1 MPLRPALRDF
11 AGELLLPGDPA
22 FDDARR
28 TQNDLIDR
36 RPALIA
42 RCAGPGDVVSAL
54 RHARENGLPVRVR
67 AGGHGPDTFAVDD
80 DAAVID
86 LTAMRAVRV
95 DPRRRRVRVQ
105 GGATWREVDAATQAH
120 GLAVTGARIPSVG
133 VAGFTLGSGSGWL
146 ERRLGL
152 AADSLR
158 SARVVT
164 AHGHVVTA
172 GGEDHP
178 DLFWALRGGG
188 PSFGVV
194 AELELAL
201 HPVGTVTAGLLA
213 WPADRA
219 GEVAAAY
226 AELMAGAPDDLGG
239 GLALL
244 TAPPAPFVPAPVR
257 GTPIV
262 AVVVLWTGTG
272 PAPIGALRALGPAID
287 AVEPMPYRAL
297 QGLFESPDR
306 YTARIRGVGG
316 FLDELSPAVAAV
328 LAEQQARKPAALG
341 SILLMPLGGAVARV
355 PDGATPLGQRDAKW
369 AWQAGAAWFDP
380 DEDGPNRTW
389 TDDLR
394 AALTPY
400 ARGDAWPNFIPEQD
414 PARLRAAYGP
424 AVWDRLQ
431 AIRSFWDPDEVFAGG
446 HAITLPE
453 PPG

>member
-11 AGELLLPGDPA
+11 AGDLLLPADSA

-28 TQNDLIDR
+28 TQNDLVDR

-42 RCAGPGDVVSAL
+42 RCAGAGDVAAAL
-54 RHARENGLPVRVR
+54 RYARESGLPVRVR
-67 AGGHGPDTFAVDD
+67 SGGHGPDTFAVDD

-95 DPRRRRVRVQ
+95 DPVRRRVRVQ

-133 VAGFTLGSGSGWL
+133 AAGFTLGSGSGWL
-146 ERRLGL
+146 ERKLGL

-158 SARVVT
+158 GARVVT
-164 AHGHVVTA
+164 ADGRVVTA
-172 GGEDHP
+172 GGENHP

-194 AELELAL
+194 TELEFAL
-201 HPVGTVTAGLLA
+201 HPVGTVTGGMLA

-219 GEVAAAY
+219 GEIAAAY
-226 AELMAGAPDDLGG
+226 AELMAGASDDLGG
-239 GLALL
+239 GFALL
-244 TAPPAPFVPAPVR
+244 NASPAAFVPVPLR

-262 AVVVLWTGTG
+262 AVVVLWTGAG
-272 PAPIGALRALGPAID
+272 PAPISRLRDLGPAID

-297 QGLFESPDR
+297 QGIFESPER

-316 FLDELSPAVAAV
+316 FLGELSPEVLAV
-328 LAEQQARKPAALG
+328 LAEQQARKPASLG

-355 PDGATPLGQRDAKW
+355 PNDATPLGGRDAPW
-369 AWQAGAAWFDP
+369 AWQAGAAWFHP
-380 DEDGPNRTW
+380 DEDEVVRQWAEG
-389 TDDLR
+389 LR
-394 AALTPY
+394 AALTPF
-400 ARGDAWPNFIPEQD
+400 ARGDAWPNFIPEQN
-414 PARLRAAYGP
+414 PERLRRAYSP
-424 AVWDRLQ
+424 AVWARLQ
-431 AIRSFWDPDEVFAGG
+431 AIRSFWDPDDVFTGG
-446 HAITLPE
+446 HAITLP
-453 PPG
+453 

>member
-1 MPLRPALRDF
+1 MRGF
-11 AGELLLPGDPA
+11 AGDLLVPGDPA

-42 RCAGPGDVVSAL
+42 RCGDSADIASAL
-54 RHARENGLPVRVR
+54 RYARESGLPVRVR
-67 AGGHGPDTFAVDD
+67 SGGHGPDTFAVDD

-95 DPRRRRVRVQ
+95 DPVRRRVRVQ
-105 GGATWREVDAATQAH
+105 GGATWREVDAATQAY

-146 ERRLGL
+146 ERKLGL

-158 SARVVT
+158 AARVVT
-164 AHGHVVTA
+164 AHGDVVTA

-188 PSFGVV
+188 PSFGVA
-194 AELELAL
+194 AELEFAL
-201 HPVGTVTAGLLA
+201 HPVGTITGGMLA

-219 GEVAAAY
+219 DEVAAAY
-226 AELMAGAPDDLGG
+226 AELMASAPDDLGG
-239 GLALL
+239 GFALL
-244 TAPPAPFVPAPVR
+244 NAPPAPFVPEHLR

-262 AVVVLWTGTG
+262 AVIVLWTGAG
-272 PAPIGALRALGPAID
+272 PAPVSRLRDLGPAID

-297 QGLFESPDR
+297 QGLFESPER

-316 FLDELSPAVAAV
+316 FLADLSPEVLAV
-328 LAEQQARKPAALG
+328 LAEQQARKPVPLG
-341 SILLMPLGGAVARV
+341 SLLLMPLGGAVARV
-355 PDGATPLGQRDAKW
+355 PTGATPLGGRDVRW

-380 DEDGPNRTW
+380 E
-389 TDDLR
+389 TDDAAREWTAGLH
-394 AALTPY
+394 AALAPY
-400 ARGDAWPNFIPEQD
+400 ARGDAWPNFIPEQN
-414 PARLRAAYGP
+414 PERLRAAYGP
-424 AVWDRLQ
+424 AVWERLQ
-431 AIRSFWDPDEVFAGG
+431 AIRSWWDPDDVFAGG
-446 HAITLPE
+446 HAVALP
-453 PPG
+453 

>member
-1 MPLRPALRDF
+1 MPLRPAIRGF
-11 AGELLLPGDPA
+11 AGDLLVPGDPA

-42 RCAGPGDVVSAL
+42 RCGDPADIASAL
-54 RHARENGLPVRVR
+54 RYAREGGLPVRVR
-67 AGGHGPDTFAVDD
+67 SGGHGPDTFAVDD
-80 DAAVID
+80 DVAVID

-95 DPRRRRVRVQ
+95 DPVRRRVRVQ
-105 GGATWREVDAATQAH
+105 GGATWREVDAATQAY

-146 ERRLGL
+146 ERKLGL

-158 SARVVT
+158 AARVVT

-194 AELELAL
+194 AELEFAL
-201 HPVGTVTAGLLA
+201 QPVGTVTGGMLA
-213 WPADRA
+213 WPADRTS
-219 GEVAAAY
+219 EVAAAY
-226 AELMAGAPDDLGG
+226 AELMAGASDDLGG

-244 TAPPAPFVPAPVR
+244 NAPPAPFVPEHLR

-262 AVVVLWTGTG
+262 AVVVLWTGAG
-272 PAPIGALRALGPAID
+272 PAPISRLRALGPAID

-297 QGLFESPDR
+297 QGLFESPER
-306 YTARIRGVGG
+306 YMARIRGAGG
-316 FLDELSPAVAAV
+316 FLADLTPAAV
-328 LAEQQARKPAALG
+328 NVLVEQQARKPAALG

-355 PDGATPLGQRDAKW
+355 PDGATPLRGRDAPW

-380 DEDGPNRTW
+380 EADEAVRSW
-389 TDDLR
+389 TTGLR
-394 AALTPY
+394 AALAPY
-400 ARGDAWPNFIPEQD
+400 AHGDAWPNFIPEQD
-414 PARLRAAYGP
+414 ADRLRHAYGP
-424 AVWDRLQ
+424 AIWQRLQ
-431 AIRSFWDPDEVFAGG
+431 AIRSWWDPDDVFAGG
-446 HAITLPE
+446 HAITLPD
-453 PPG
+453 